1 MARGR
6 VNNLALNK
14 MKIPD
19 HLRPPLLEQLDD
31 QEDSDDCLILRGSA
45 LGHALLENDEKRDN
59 FIRKFIESDEPSL
72 VGNEL
77 GREIQARGVG
87 KILLKEDAEEYL
99 SRAKELFENELEKAL
114 PDLPE
119 DVAIDVA
126 TEPLKMARQARSG
139 LMENAFLRQEW
150 ELCANEAEHGRS
162 IIPDYLLYQ
171 PHREGYP
178 IEFVAKGMHN
188 NDTSLVTKG
197 LEMQEEFLQYVIDVG
212 YLKPWE
218 DAYFVSYSLSLITR
232 EIVSKL

>member
-1 MARGR
+1 
-6 VNNLALNK
+6 

>member
-1 MARGR
+1 
-6 VNNLALNK
+6 

-19 HLRPPLLEQLDD
+19 HLRPPLLEQLED
-31 QEDSDDCLILRGSA
+31 QENSEDCLVMRGSA
-45 LGHALLENDEKRDN
+45 LGHALLED
-59 FIRKFIESDEPSL
+59 FIRRDFFIEKFIKSEEPPL
-72 VGNEL
+72 EGNDLAREL
-77 GREIQARGVG
+77 QARGVG
-87 KILLKEDAEEYL
+87 NILLDKNADDYL

-139 LMENAFLRQEW
+139 LMENAFLTKEW
-150 ELCANEAEHGRS
+150 DLCISEAKHGRS

-178 IEFVAKGMHN
+178 IEFVAKGMKS
-188 NDTSLVTKG
+188 NDKDLISKG

-218 DAYFVSYSLSLITR
+218 DAYFVSHSLSVITR
-232 EIVSKL
+232 NIVSEL

>member
-1 MARGR
+1 
-6 VNNLALNK
+6 

-77 GREIQARGVG
+77 GRELQARGVG

-218 DAYFVSYSLSLITR
+218 DSYFVSYSLSIITR

>member
-1 MARGR
+1 
-6 VNNLALNK
+6 

-19 HLRPPLLEQLDD
+19 HLRPPLLEQLED
-31 QEDSDDCLILRGSA
+31 QDNSEECLVMRGSA
-45 LGHALLENDEKRDN
+45 LGHALLENFDRRDF
-59 FIRKFIESDEPSL
+59 FIEKFIKSEEPPL
-72 VGNEL
+72 EGNEL
-77 GREIQARGVG
+77 ARELQARGVG
-87 KILLKEDAEEYL
+87 NILLDKNAGDYL

-139 LMENAFLRQEW
+139 LMENAFLREKW
-150 ELCANEAEHGRS
+150 SLCVSEAEHGRS

-178 IEFVAKGMHN
+178 IEFVAKGMDN
-188 NDTSLVTKG
+188 GDKDLVSKG

-218 DAYFVSYSLSLITR
+218 DAYFVSFSLSLITR
-232 EIVSKL
+232 KLVSEL